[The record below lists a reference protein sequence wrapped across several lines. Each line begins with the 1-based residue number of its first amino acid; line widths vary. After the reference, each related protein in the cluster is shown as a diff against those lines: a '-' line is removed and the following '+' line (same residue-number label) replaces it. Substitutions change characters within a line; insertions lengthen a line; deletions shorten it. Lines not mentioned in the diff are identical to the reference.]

1 MRGLATPVLRMQQ
14 WDCGV
19 GSETEVAV
27 LDEKPWYHSY
37 APEVTHHID
46 FEKMTLPQALARSAR
61 RFAGR
66 NALSY
71 MGKSITYGELD
82 ALVNRFAMALA
93 DIGVREGDKVAVVL
107 PNIPQAVI
115 VIMAAY
121 RLGAVVALNNPL
133 YTESELAY
141 QFDDADARVAVTLS
155 VLVPRIQG
163 IMKQTR
169 VEKIVSCQINTYL
182 PFPKKQLF
190 PIVKKQMYRKIE
202 SSSTVITF
210 EDMIKSHSPDPFE
223 DRSDWDELS
232 TLIYTGG
239 TTGVAKGVMLS
250 HANISCNVQQF
261 RAWFPD
267 LADGEESIIG
277 NFPIFHAAGF
287 TACQNAMIWMGW
299 EHVMI
304 PRPEP
309 KAIVELLK
317 KYRPGFLPGVPS
329 IFVGL
334 LADDEFRK
342 MDLSFIKG
350 FFSGAAPLAADTIRD
365 LKDLTGATI
374 LEVYGMTETSP
385 IATVTPW
392 GGQIKPGTVGCPL
405 PDTDIKIVD
414 LATGEHELPIG
425 ETGEVVIGGPQVM
438 MGYYK
443 KPVETRETLR
453 DGKVYTGDIGFLD
466 EDGYLSIVDRKKDM
480 IISGG
485 YNVYPVEVDN
495 LLFDHPKVLEA
506 CCVGIADG
514 YRGESLRAFV
524 VLKEGQAMSED
535 EVIAFCREKLAPY
548 KVPREVVFLDDLP
561 KTVVGKILRRELKDT
576 EL

>member
-1 MRGLATPVLRMQQ
+1 MEEKVWYKSYVP
-14 WDCGV
+14 GV
-19 GSETEVAV
+19 
-27 LDEKPWYHSY
+27 P
-37 APEVTHHID
+37 HHID
-46 FEKMTLPQALARSAR
+46 FEKLTIPQALSRSAE
-61 RFAGR
+61 RFGDR
-66 NALSY
+66 NAISY
-71 MGKSITYGELD
+71 MGRSITFRELD
-82 ALVNRFAMALA
+82 GLVNSFARALA
-93 DIGVREGDKVAVVL
+93 DLGVGPGDKVAIVL
-107 PNIPQAVI
+107 PNIPQTIIANMAV
-115 VIMAAY
+115 Y

-133 YTESELAY
+133 YTEHELAY
-141 QFDDADARVAVTLS
+141 QFNDADAKVAITLS
-155 VLVPRIQG
+155 VLVPRITG
-163 IMKQTR
+163 IMKDTA
-169 VEKIVSCQINTYL
+169 VEKVISCQINTYL

-190 PIVKKQMYRKIE
+190 PLVKKQMYRKIAADDK
-202 SSSTVITF
+202 VLRF
-210 EDMIKSHSPDPFE
+210 EDMIGRYPSTPVE
-223 DRSDWDELS
+223 DRSAWDELS

-239 TTGVAKGVMLS
+239 TTGIAKGVMLS

-261 RAWFPD
+261 KSWFPD
-267 LADGEESIIG
+267 LAEGEEAIMG

-287 TACQNAMIWMGW
+287 TACQNFMLWMGW

-342 MDLSFIKG
+342 MDLKFIRG

-365 LKDLTGATI
+365 LKELTGATI
-374 LEVYGMTETSP
+374 LEVYGMTETTP

-392 GGQIKPGTVGCPL
+392 GGEIKAGTVGCPL
-405 PDTDIKIVD
+405 PDTDIRIVD
-414 LATGEHELPIG
+414 IVEGNKEVPPG

-443 KPVETRETLR
+443 KPDETRDALR
-453 DGKVYTGDIGFLD
+453 DGWVYTGDIGFFD

-480 IISGG
+480 VISAG

-495 LLFDHPKVLEA
+495 VLFDHPKVLEA
-506 CCVGIADG
+506 CCVGISDS

-524 VLKEGQAMSED
+524 VVREGETLSSD
-535 EVIAFCREKLAPY
+535 EVIAFCKERLAAY
-548 KVPREVVFLDDLP
+548 KVPREVVFLDELP
-561 KTVVGKILRRELKDT
+561 KTVVGKILRRELRDL
-576 EL
+576 EP